1 MLNKNSKNRRI
12 KMFEWISFPP
22 CNTETEGKKKKKAKK
37 ILIKSNEEDILGKY
51 NNNKSKIYNINI

>member
-1 MLNKNSKNRRI
+1 MNKLS
-12 KMFEWISFPP
+12 P
-22 CNTETEGKKKKKAKK
+22 CNTETEGKKKKAKK